1 MIPWLLLILL
11 QLVYCVTLPTVI
23 ANAGLT
29 NRKWLGA
36 IPLLQ
41 FFPILK
47 LLKRPWYWWFVIL
60 SPGINLIMLCILNV
74 EMGIA
79 FGKKSTK
86 DQWLFGALPW
96 LALPGLALRLTRQ
109 SKASSQALTVPQDD
123 TTKTHRDLP
132 SKNPGF
138 GILPFNKPTDLQIN
152 FTGPRNWIG
161 NKKSQAREWSESIL
175 FAIVAASV
183 IRTFFFE
190 AFTIPTPS
198 MEKSMLVGDYLFVS
212 KMSFGA
218 KTPQTPLSVP
228 FIHNALPGS
237 MTNSYLEALSL
248 PYFRI
253 PGWGKVERLDPVVFN
268 FPHGDTIMIDPFYA
282 GHDYYG
288 YLRREAIYIAGGYDN
303 YERNPNKFLQLAR
316 NNFSVKKVCLVCG
329 REKGR
334 QSFPIGGI
342 THRPMDKEENYV
354 KRCIGL
360 PGDNLEIRDREVLI
374 NGVAI
379 QEPDGVMQSYKVAVS
394 SVTALNKIY
403 ADYNVNISDRN
414 RGTDGKGNMVT
425 ISSFSA
431 SDIEKLKQNPNVVF
445 IEEMIDTL
453 PTEPLAIFPN
463 SPMIPFSMW
472 TRDNFG
478 PLHIPAEGETIQL
491 TAENLE
497 LYRRIIG
504 NYEHNELMER
514 DGKIFI
520 NGQET
525 TTYTFKQNYYWMM
538 GDNRH
543 QSADSRFWGFVPEDH
558 VVGKPV
564 FTWFSKEDK
573 NYQEGGKIRWGRMF
587 RLADPD

>member
-1 MIPWLLLILL
+1 MIPWILLLLL
-11 QLVYCVTLPTVI
+11 QFIYCLTIPVFLHHS
-23 ANAGLT
+23 GLSH
-29 NRKWLGA
+29 RKWLGA
-36 IPLLQ
+36 IPVLQ
-41 FFPILK
+41 FFPVLK
-47 LLKRPWYWWFVIL
+47 LLKRPWYWWLVIL

-74 EMGIA
+74 EIGIA
-79 FGKKSTK
+79 FGKRSTK

-96 LALPGLALRLTRQ
+96 IALPGLAIRLRRQ
-109 SKASSQALTVPQDD
+109 AQVSKLQITEG
-123 TTKTHRDLP
+123 TKNEPIVKTDLP
-132 SKNPGF
+132 AIHPAFNL
-138 GILPFNKPTDLQIN
+138 LPYNKPSDIMVQ
-152 FTGPRNWIG
+152 FVGPRDWTG
-161 NKKSQAREWSESIL
+161 KKKSQSREWSESIL
-175 FAIVAASV
+175 FAVVAASV
-183 IRTFFFE
+183 IRAFTFE

-228 FIHNALPGS
+228 FIHNALPGG

-253 PGWGKVERLDPVVFN
+253 PGWGEVERFDPVVFN
-268 FPHGDTIMIDPFYA
+268 FPHGDTIMVDPFYA

-288 YLRREAIYIAGGYDN
+288 YLRREAVFMAGGYDN
-303 YERNPNKFLQLAR
+303 YAQNPNKFLQLAR
-316 NNFSVKKVCLVCG
+316 INFGVKKVCLVCG

-342 THRPMDKEENYV
+342 KHRPMDKEENYV

-360 PGDNLEIRDREVLI
+360 PGENLQIIHKQVLI
-374 NGVAI
+374 NGAPI
-379 QEPDGVMQSYKVAVS
+379 QEPEGVMHSYKVAVN

-403 ADYNVNISDRN
+403 LDFKVNISDRN
-414 RGTDGKGNMVT
+414 RTTDGKGNMLT

-431 SDIEKLKQNPNVVF
+431 SDIEKLKQNPNVVA
-445 IEEMIDTL
+445 IEAIIDTL
-453 PTEPLAIFPN
+453 PTEPLSIFPN
-463 SPMIPFSMW
+463 SPMMPFVNWS
-472 TRDNFG
+472 RDNFG
-478 PLHIPAEGETIQL
+478 PMHIPAKGETIEL

-497 LYRRIIG
+497 LYRRVIA
-504 NYEHNELMER
+504 NYEHNQLEER
-514 DGKIFI
+514 DGKVYI
-520 NGQET
+520 NGQAT
-525 TTYTFKQNYYWMM
+525 TTYTFQQNYYWMM

-543 QSADSRFWGFVPEDH
+543 QSADSRYWGFVPEDH

-587 RLADPD
+587 RLADSD